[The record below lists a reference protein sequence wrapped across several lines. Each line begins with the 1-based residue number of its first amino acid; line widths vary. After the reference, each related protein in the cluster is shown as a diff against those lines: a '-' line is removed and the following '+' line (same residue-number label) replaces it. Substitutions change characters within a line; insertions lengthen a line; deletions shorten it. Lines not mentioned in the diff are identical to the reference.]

1 MGRCR
6 TTRLRE
12 GPEADV
18 ELRED
23 PEADEELGAAEQE
36 GGRESPEVSVDA
48 VTARSSEARLLR
60 KPMCSMIMV
69 STRRAWAQMSSSEA
83 GDVAATYIFLM

>member
-12 GPEADV
+12 GPAADV

-23 PEADEELGAAEQE
+23 PEADVELGAAEHE
-36 GGRESPEVSVDA
+36 GGRESPQVSVDV
-48 VTARSSEARLLR
+48 VTVRS
-60 KPMCSMIMV
+60 
-69 STRRAWAQMSSSEA
+69 
-83 GDVAATYIFLM
+83 